1 MSAANWVDFE
11 LRNWAR
17 WANSGPD
24 DCPAKM
30 GSFLETW
37 AIPELLSGDS
47 DDRPPPIHEDNAK
60 RVQKVFDVA
69 KKIERKVLQ
78 AEYLS
83 PWQYGR
89 NKGIPSAIQRIKAD
103 DPDMVL
109 NVAGY
114 ETVLGIVKRRVERV
128 FQ

>member
-1 MSAANWVDFE
+1 MGAANWVDHE

-24 DCPAKM
+24 DCPVLP

-37 AIPELLSGDS
+37 VVPEPLSDAEN
-47 DDRPPPIHEDNAK
+47 DRPAPIHQDNAK
-60 RVQKVFDVA
+60 RVQQIFDVA

-83 PWQYGR
+83 PWRYERG
-89 NKGIPSAIQRIKAD
+89 KGIPSAIKRIKAD

-114 ETVLGIVKRRVERV
+114 ETVLGIIKRRVEQV
-128 FQ
+128 FS

>member
-1 MSAANWVDFE
+1 MNENWIDHE

-17 WANSGPD
+17 WANSGPSE
-24 DCPAKM
+24 CPAM
-30 GSFLETW
+30 PGSFLGTW
-37 AIPELLSGDS
+37 VLPEPDSGDV
-47 DDRPPPIHEDNAK
+47 DAKPAPIHEDNAK

-69 KKIERKVLQ
+69 RKIERKVLQ

-83 PWQYGR
+83 PWRYGR

-114 ETVLGIVKRRVERV
+114 ETVLGIVKRRVAKV

>member
-1 MSAANWVDFE
+1 MNENWIDYE

-17 WANSGPD
+17 WANSGPS
-24 DCPAKM
+24 DCPPPP
-30 GSFLETW
+30 GSFLGTW
-37 AIPELLSGDS
+37 VMPEPVAGEVDS
-47 DDRPPPIHEDNAK
+47 RPAPIHEDNAK
-60 RVQKVFDVA
+60 RVQRVFDVA

-83 PWQYGR
+83 PWRYGR

-114 ETVLGIVKRRVERV
+114 ETVLGIVKRRVARA